1 MRGWKAAFR
10 IILMMLMLA
19 VPASAWGKADG
30 GRVVRVGVWENPPY
44 LFHDERGEVVGLFA
58 DVLRH
63 VATESGWA
71 LSFLSCEELHCL
83 RMMAL
88 GDIDLLAGDLLPMEG
103 LHFGNEAIFDD
114 WGQLYA
120 TGEGGIASIRDLQG
134 RRLVVKAS
142 DASAREFLSLLAAN
156 GIYPSTVEVGNE
168 AALFQMLQ
176 DGRADVGLA
185 SRLYGAR
192 HADAYSRVWATH
204 LICCAHPLRFV
215 AVEGLGDDL
224 LSTLDAHLMQVK
236 ENDHS
241 YYYLSRRHWLGIE
254 RFPLQPI
261 DPRYLLFL
269 LLAFIAFV
277 AILFVLLLRARVRQR
292 TAALEEEIARHRRTE
307 QELRLSRLALQR
319 RAQGLTLLSELADAL
334 HSSLDFQEVTERA
347 VLLVVRQTDFSSC
360 AIFTLREDLKAM
372 RVISHVGFSPRLVR
386 LAGELPMD
394 APLSSWALQSGKVV
408 VVPEL
413 EQEQRILPFVRDG
426 LLAEGFHMLVI
437 VPLLYRKEALGTL
450 NLLAK
455 QSHEVSKEERSMLM
469 AVGRTIAL
477 AMANARY
484 VERIEAEV
492 AVRRKAE
499 LALVEE
505 RALLARRVVERTSD
519 LRAANLELA
528 QAIKAKD
535 EFLANMSHEF
545 RTPLNAILG
554 ISGALEEGAYGPLTE
569 EQRHALHSIID
580 SARHLLSL
588 INDILDLSKM
598 GAGKFSLD
606 IGPVEVKAL
615 CESSLQMVRQIA
627 VAKNVKLH
635 FDYDPRVQLIQADG
649 RSIRQVLVNLL
660 GNAVKFTPPGGSVG
674 LQVRGDPE
682 FQVVRFIVWDT
693 GIGID
698 TATMQRLF
706 HPFEQ
711 GEKGL
716 VREYGGTGL
725 GLALVHRMVELHGG
739 SIAVESHRG
748 SGSRFIVALA
758 WQEGV
763 NATSATGYNLETTPP
778 LHLPFHRLLYLTGGR
793 AEEETAVALR
803 NMVEEW
809 GMLLLVHSILDDVE
823 VLERYLDPVPDLLL
837 VDLEGGGME
846 EMWRFLHQVL
856 LPRLQGSRPPLLIVS
871 ATDSALK
878 TLPLPVDGWLVKPLS
893 RSQLLQAFLRILL
906 ARTVQQVKVEEVNR
920 LPQSVKVL
928 VVESGEMLLTMLQ
941 DYFHFRGYVV
951 YSASDGE
958 AALHLAREELP
969 DLIIISLQLEGMSS
983 LETIRRIRRY
993 PALQSIPIIALTSL
1007 SLQGDRERCLQ
1018 AGVTAYLL
1026 RPVSFQRLERL
1037 MMQLLDDVE
1046 RGQEDGDGRT
1056 A

>member
-1 MRGWKAAFR
+1 MRRWRTAFR
-10 IILMMLMLA
+10 IILVMLLLA
-19 VPASAWGKADG
+19 VPGSVLGKVDG
-30 GRVVRVGVWENPPY
+30 GRLVRVGVWEDPPY
-44 LFHDERGEVVGLFA
+44 LFHDDQGEVVGLFA

-63 VATESGWA
+63 VAAESGWH
-71 LSFLSCEELHCL
+71 LSFRTCEQARCL
-83 RMMAL
+83 RMLSL
-88 GDIDLLAGDLLPMEG
+88 GEVDLLAGDLLPMEG
-103 LHFGNEAIFDD
+103 LRFGGEAIFDD
-114 WGQLYA
+114 WGQLYV
-120 TGEGGIASIRDLQG
+120 GEGTVIDSVGDLEG
-134 RRLVVKAS
+134 RRLAVKRTDEA
-142 DASAREFLSLLAAN
+142 AREFLALLRAS
-156 GIYPSTVEVGNE
+156 GVHVSTVEVE
-168 AALFQMLQ
+168 DDAALFEAM
-176 DGRADVGLA
+176 VSGLA
-185 SRLYGAR
+185 EAGLTSRLYGVS
-192 HADAYSRVWATH
+192 HAGAYAGVSATS
-204 LICCAHPLRFV
+204 LICCAHPLRF
-215 AVEGLGDDL
+215 ATLEGMDDDL
-224 LSTLDAHLMQVK
+224 LPALDAHLMRVK
-236 ENDHS
+236 EDEHS
-241 YYYLSRRHWLGIE
+241 YYYLSRLRWLGIAQT
-254 RFPLQPI
+254 PLPPI

-277 AILFVLLLRARVRQR
+277 AILFVLVLRAQVRQR

-334 HSSLDFQEVTERA
+334 HSSLDFREVTERA
-347 VLLVVRQTDFSSC
+347 VLLVVRQTEFSAC
-360 AIFTLREDLKAM
+360 AIFTIREEVGAM
-372 RVISHVGFSPRLVR
+372 CAISHVGFSPRLAQMGR
-386 LAGELPMD
+386 ELPVD
-394 APLSSWALQSGKVV
+394 APLSARALQSGEVV
-408 VVPEL
+408 IVPEL
-413 EQEQRILPFVRDG
+413 AREPNILPAIRDA
-426 LLAEGFHMLVI
+426 LVSEGFHMLVI
-437 VPLLYRKEALGTL
+437 VPLLYRREALGTL
-450 NLLAK
+450 NLLAP
-455 QSHEVSKEERSMLM
+455 QAHEVSDEERSTLM

-528 QAIKAKD
+528 QAMKAKD

-554 ISGALEEGAYGPLTE
+554 ISGALEEGAYGPLSE

-627 VAKNVKLH
+627 KAKNVALH
-635 FDYDPRVQLIQADG
+635 FDYDSRVQLIQADG
-649 RSIRQVLVNLL
+649 RRIRQVLVNLL

-674 LQVRGDPE
+674 LKVEGDPE
-682 FQVVRFIVWDT
+682 AQVVRFIVWDT
-693 GIGID
+693 GIGIGP
-698 TATMQRLF
+698 ATMQRLF

-711 GEKGL
+711 GEGGL
-716 VREYGGTGL
+716 MREYGGTGL

-739 SIAVESHRG
+739 SIAVESRRG
-748 SGSRFIVALA
+748 EGSRFTVALA

-763 NATSATGYNLETTPP
+763 ETAPTRGYNLETTPP
-778 LHLPFHRLLYLTGGR
+778 LQLPFHRLFYLTGGR
-793 AEEETAVALR
+793 TEGETAIALR
-803 NMVEEW
+803 NMLEEW
-809 GMLLLVHSILDDVE
+809 GMLLTVHSILDDVE
-823 VLERYLDPVPDLLL
+823 SLEARLDPLPDLLL
-837 VDLEGGGME
+837 VDLEGAGIE
-846 EMWRFLHQVL
+846 EMWRFLRQVL
-856 LPRLQGSRPPLLIVS
+856 IPRLRGAQPPLLVIS
-871 ATDSALK
+871 TEETSLK

-906 ARTVQQVKVEEVNR
+906 ARTVQSVPMETDR

-928 VVESGEMLLTMLQ
+928 VVESGETLLTMLQ

-969 DLIIISLQLEGMSS
+969 DLLIISLQLQGMSS
-983 LETIRRIRRY
+983 LETIRRIRRHA
-993 PALQSIPIIALTSL
+993 ALRHIPIIALTSL

-1037 MMQLLDDVE
+1037 MLQLLDEAE
-1046 RGQEDGDGRT
+1046 RVQEESDGRT

>member
-1 MRGWKAAFR
+1 MRRWRAAFR
-10 IILMMLMLA
+10 IILAMLLLA
-19 VPASAWGKADG
+19 VPGSVLGKVDE
-30 GRVVRVGVWENPPY
+30 GRVVRVGVWEEPPY
-44 LFHDERGEVVGLFA
+44 LFHDEQGKVVGLFA

-63 VATESGWA
+63 VAAESGWH
-71 LSFLSCEELHCL
+71 LSFYTCEQACCL
-83 RMMAL
+83 RMLAL
-88 GDIDLLAGDLLPMEG
+88 GELDLLAGDLLPMEG
-103 LHFGNEAIFDD
+103 MRFGGEAIFDD

-120 TGEGGIASIRDLQG
+120 TGGAEIASILDLQG
-134 RRLVVKAS
+134 QRLAVQAG
-142 DASAREFLSLLAAN
+142 DAAAEEFIALLAAN
-156 GIYPSTVEVGNE
+156 GITPSTLEVADE
-168 AALFQMLQ
+168 AALFTALEE
-176 DGRADVGLA
+176 GRADVGLV

-192 HADAYSRVWATH
+192 HIEAHPQVWATR
-204 LICCAHPLRFV
+204 LICCTHPLRFAAQV
-215 AVEGLGDDL
+215 GMGDDL
-224 LSTLDAHLMQVK
+224 LSTLDAHLMRVK
-236 ENDHS
+236 EDDHS
-241 YYYLSRRHWLGIE
+241 YYYRSRTHWLGIT
-254 RFPLQPI
+254 RLPLQPI

-277 AILFVLLLRARVRQR
+277 AILFVIVLRAQVRQR
-292 TAALEEEIARHRRTE
+292 TAALEEEITRHRRTE

-334 HSSLDFQEVTERA
+334 HSSLDFREVTERA
-347 VLLVVRQTDFSSC
+347 VLLVVRQTEFSAC
-360 AIFTLREDLKAM
+360 AIFTLLEEAGVL
-372 RVISHVGFSPRLVR
+372 RVISHVGFSPSLER
-386 LAGELPMD
+386 LAGDLPLD
-394 APLSSWALQSGKVV
+394 APLSAAALKSGEVV
-408 VVPEL
+408 VAPDLSRED
-413 EQEQRILPFVRDG
+413 RILPHVRDG
-426 LLAEGFHMLVI
+426 LLSEGFRMLVI
-437 VPLLYRKEALGTL
+437 VPLVYRKEALGTL

-455 QSHEVSKEERSMLM
+455 KPHHVSDEERSMLM
-469 AVGRTIAL
+469 AAGRTIAL

-492 AVRRKAE
+492 SVRRKAE

-554 ISGALEEGAYGPLTE
+554 ISGALEEGTYGPLTE
-569 EQRHALHSIID
+569 DQRHALHSIID

-615 CESSLQMVRQIA
+615 CESSIQMVRQIA
-627 VAKNVKLH
+627 LAKNVQLH
-635 FDYDPRVQLIQADG
+635 FDYDTRVQLIQADG

-674 LQVRGDPE
+674 LEVRGDPE
-682 FQVVRFIVWDT
+682 AQVVRFIVWDT

-698 TATMQRLF
+698 PATMQRLF

-716 VREYGGTGL
+716 MREYGGTGL
-725 GLALVHRMVELHGG
+725 GLALVHRMVELHSG

-748 SGSRFIVALA
+748 EGSRFIVTLA
-758 WQEGV
+758 WQEGAD
-763 NATSATGYNLETTPP
+763 ATSVTGYNLETTPP
-778 LHLPFHRLLYLTGGR
+778 LQLPFHRLFYLTGER
-793 AEEETAVALR
+793 AEGETAVALR

-809 GMLLLVHSILDDVE
+809 GMLLTVHSLLDDAE
-823 VLERYLDPVPDLLL
+823 ALERRLDPLPDLLL
-837 VDLEGGGME
+837 VDLEEAGVE
-846 EMWRFLHQVL
+846 EMWRFLRQVL
-856 LPRLQGSRPPLLIVS
+856 IPHLQGSRPPLLIVS
-871 ATDSALK
+871 AENSLLK

-893 RSQLLQAFLRILL
+893 RSQLLQAFLRILI
-906 ARTVQQVKVEEVNR
+906 ARTVREVAVETER

-941 DYFHFRGYVV
+941 DYFHFRGYIV

-969 DLIIISLQLEGMSS
+969 DIIIISLQLEGMSS

-993 PALQSIPIIALTSL
+993 PALQRIPIIALTSL

-1026 RPVSFQRLERL
+1026 RPVSFQRLEQL
-1037 MMQLLDDVE
+1037 MMRLLDEVE
-1046 RGQEDGDGRT
+1046 RGQEDTDGRT